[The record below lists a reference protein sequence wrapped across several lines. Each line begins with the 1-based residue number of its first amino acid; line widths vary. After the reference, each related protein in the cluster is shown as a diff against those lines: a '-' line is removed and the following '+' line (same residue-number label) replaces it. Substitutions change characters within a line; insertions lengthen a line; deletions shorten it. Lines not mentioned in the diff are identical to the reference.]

1 MTTQPRSPL
10 TMLLSRHTRRRDF
23 ITLLGGAAAWP
34 LAARGHQPERMRRI
48 GVLIGAIE
56 TDPESQARIAAFKE
70 GLQAL
75 GWTDG
80 RNVHIDYRFASAD
93 LDLTHKYA
101 AELVGLAPEVILANS
116 PLVLRALR
124 QQTSTIPIV
133 FALVVDPVGEGF
145 IKSLAQPGGNITGFT
160 SFEYPLSG
168 KWLEVLKE
176 IAPSIRRIGAI
187 NQAENVT
194 GAGYLRALESA
205 ALTMGVQLIAAHVR
219 DAAEIEGAITAMA
232 SQSNGGLIILPS
244 PLALVN
250 REMIVKL
257 AAKHRLPAV
266 YPFRYFVS
274 SGGLMS
280 YGADTV
286 EIFRRSALYV
296 DRILKGEKPAALP
309 VQQPTKFELVLN
321 LKAAKALGLDVP
333 WFLQQRADEVIE

>member
-1 MTTQPRSPL
+1 MQL
-10 TMLLSRHTRRRDF
+10 DQLKRREF
-23 ITLLGGAAAWP
+23 ITLLGGAAAAWP
-34 LAARGHQPERMRRI
+34 LAARAQQSEQMRRI

-56 TDPESQARIAAFKE
+56 TDPESQARIVAFKE

-80 RNVHIDYRFASAD
+80 RNVHIDYRFSSAD
-93 LDLTHKYA
+93 LDLTRKSA
-101 AELVGLAPEVILANS
+101 AELVGLTPDVILANS

-145 IKSLAQPGGNITGFT
+145 INSLAQPGGNITGFT
-160 SFEYPLSG
+160 SLEYPMSG

-176 IAPSIRRIGAI
+176 IAPSVRRVSAI

-194 GAGYLRALESA
+194 GAGYLHALESA

-219 DAAEIEGAITAMA
+219 DAAEIERAIAATA

-257 AAKHRLPAV
+257 AAQHRLPAV
-266 YPFRYFVS
+266 YPFRYFIA

-280 YGADTV
+280 YGVDTV
-286 EIFRRSALYV
+286 EVFRRSALYI

-309 VQQPTKFELVLN
+309 VQQPTKFELVVN
-321 LKAAKALGLDVP
+321 LKTAKALGLDVP

>member
-1 MTTQPRSPL
+1 
-10 TMLLSRHTRRRDF
+10 
-23 ITLLGGAAAWP
+23 
-34 LAARGHQPERMRRI
+34 
-48 GVLIGAIE
+48 
-56 TDPESQARIAAFKE
+56 
-70 GLQAL
+70 
-75 GWTDG
+75 
-80 RNVHIDYRFASAD
+80 
-93 LDLTHKYA
+93 
-101 AELVGLAPEVILANS
+101 
-116 PLVLRALR
+116 
-124 QQTSTIPIV
+124 
-133 FALVVDPVGEGF
+133 
-145 IKSLAQPGGNITGFT
+145 
-160 SFEYPLSG
+160 
-168 KWLEVLKE
+168 
-176 IAPSIRRIGAI
+176 
-187 NQAENVT
+187 
-194 GAGYLRALESA
+194 
-205 ALTMGVQLIAAHVR
+205 MGVQLIAAHVR

-250 REMIVKL
+250 REMIIKL